1 MPHINLLPWREE
13 LRLRKQK
20 EFGALAG
27 IAVLVMAGVVAGVH
41 LYFQGLIDHQTARN
55 TYIEGEIGRLD
66 KKIAEIK
73 DLELEKERLLARM
86 RIIEQLQSSR
96 PEIVHLMDEL
106 LEKLPEGVYYTRVEQ
121 KGRGLNLQGVAQSNA
136 RVSSLMRQLDG
147 STWLEEPALIEI
159 KREKSSD
166 TIDEVRLSSFNLNVT
181 QTEQKREDEEDE
193 AAPASKRSARTLGG
207 GS

>member
-20 EFGALAG
+20 EFGALA
-27 IAVLVMAGVVAGVH
+27 AVAVVVMACVVGGVH
-41 LYFQGLIDHQTARN
+41 LYFQGLIDYQSSRN
-55 TYIEGEIGRLD
+55 AYLETEIGRLD

-106 LEKLPEGVYYTRVEQ
+106 VDKLPEGVYYTSVEQ
-121 KGRGLNLQGVAQSNA
+121 KGRALNLKGVAQSNA
-136 RVSSLMRQLDG
+136 RVSSLMRKLDG
-147 STWLEEPALIEI
+147 STWLEEPALVEI
-159 KREKSSD
+159 KREKAKD
-166 TIDEVRLSSFNLNVT
+166 AIDEVRLSAFDLNIT
-181 QTEQKREDEEDE
+181 QTVQKQEGEEEKDE
-193 AAPASKRSARTLGG
+193 

>member
-13 LRLRKQK
+13 LRVRKQK
-20 EFGALAG
+20 EFGALA
-27 IAVLVMAGVVAGVH
+27 AVAVVVMAGVVGGVH
-41 LYFQGLIDHQTARN
+41 LYFQGLIDYQSSRN
-55 TYIEGEIGRLD
+55 AYLETEIGRLD

-106 LEKLPEGVYYTRVEQ
+106 VDKLPDGVYYTSVEQ
-121 KGRGLNLQGVAQSNA
+121 KGRALNLKGVAQSNA

-147 STWLEEPALIEI
+147 SGWLEEPALVEI
-159 KREKSSD
+159 KREKASD
-166 TIDEVRLSSFNLNVT
+166 AVDEVRLSAFDLNIT
-181 QTEQKREDEEDE
+181 QTAQKAEGDEEKDE
-193 AAPASKRSARTLGG
+193 

>member
-13 LRLRKQK
+13 LRARKQK

-27 IAVLVMAGVVAGVH
+27 IAVVVMAAVVGGVH
-41 LYFQGLIDHQTARN
+41 LYFQGLIDYQTARN
-55 TYIEGEIGRLD
+55 SYLETEITRLD

-86 RIIEQLQSSR
+86 RIIEELQSSR

-106 LEKLPEGVYYTRVEQ
+106 VDKLPEGVYYTSVEQ
-121 KGRGLNLQGVAQSNA
+121 KGRNLNLKGVAQSNA
-136 RVSSLMRQLDG
+136 RVSSLMRKLDG
-147 STWLEEPALIEI
+147 STWLEKPALVEI
-159 KREKSSD
+159 KREKSR
-166 TIDEVRLSSFNLNVT
+166 DELDDVRLSAFDLNIT
-181 QTEQKREDEEDE
+181 QTKQKDEGD
-193 AAPASKRSARTLGG
+193 KDT

>member
-13 LRLRKQK
+13 LRVRKQK
-20 EFGALAG
+20 EFGAMAA
-27 IAVLVMAGVVAGVH
+27 IAVVVMACVVGGVH
-41 LYFQGLIDHQTARN
+41 LYFQGLIDYQGARN
-55 TYIEGEIGRLD
+55 SYLETEITRLD
-66 KKIAEIK
+66 KKIKEIK

-106 LEKLPEGVYYTRVEQ
+106 VAKLPEGVYYTSVQQ
-121 KGRGLNLQGVAQSNA
+121 KGRGLNLKGVAQSNA

-147 STWLEEPALIEI
+147 STWLEQPALVEI
-159 KREKSSD
+159 KRERQD
-166 TIDEVRLSSFNLNVT
+166 AGNDMRLSAFDLNIT
-181 QTEQKREDEEDE
+181 QTEQKEDGED
-193 AAPASKRSARTLGG
+193 A